1 MPSSLLP
8 AALPDPGNNRV
19 VAVRVVSHPLP
30 NAGGNWLE
38 DAAAAQK
45 DRLQG
50 ARCHHGKDES
60 GSSQERVGQGCEP
73 AGVEWVEG
81 GLQ

>member
-1 MPSSLLP
+1 VLCPTHSP
-8 AALPDPGNNRV
+8 T
-19 VAVRVVSHPLP
+19 
-30 NAGGNWLE
+30 LE
-38 DAAAAQK
+38 ETGSKDAAVAQK

-50 ARCHHGKDES
+50 ARCHYGKDES
-60 GSSQERVGQGCEP
+60 GSSQERVGQGFEP

>member
-1 MPSSLLP
+1 MLCPTHSP
-8 AALPDPGNNRV
+8 
-19 VAVRVVSHPLP
+19 PLEET
-30 NAGGNWLE
+30 GSK

-50 ARCHHGKDES
+50 ARCHHGKGGES

-73 AGVEWVEG
+73 ADVELGGGWVAARAKFNVWR
-81 GLQ
+81 